1 MSDRHRINKV
11 LKTLQEG
18 TEAVRRNSSEQNYQR
33 YERKIKQAGQR
44 TNPLLWFIGM
54 TTVVAILVL
63 LFSLLAQKEEYLK
76 NTQRKSIY
84 KFPLSSCGD
93 KTSGGTNIWYPV
105 YIDYNASD
113 LHRISKY
120 FCCDAYYDSSFGV
133 IQVASFYSRS
143 RAYKLMRELKSN
155 NFQSAT
161 VGEGQ
166 VVTTRPSSN
175 RNNCR

>member
-1 MSDRHRINKV
+1 MSDRNRINKV
-11 LKTLQEG
+11 LKALQEG

-33 YERKIKQAGQR
+33 YERKIKKAGQR
-44 TNPLLWFIGM
+44 TNHWLWFICV
-54 TTVVAILVL
+54 TTVVAMLVFF
-63 LFSLLAQKEEYLK
+63 FSLLAQKDPSVKTTKIK
-76 NTQRKSIY
+76 NMY
-84 KFPLSSCGD
+84 KFPLSICGD
-93 KTSGGTNIWYPV
+93 QTSGGTNIWYPV

-113 LHRISKY
+113 FQRISKK
-120 FCCDAYYDSSFGV
+120 FCCDAYYNQSFGL

-143 RAYKLMRELKSN
+143 RADDLVRELKSN
-155 NFQSAT
+155 NFKSAT